1 MSSFHYVG
9 LGILLAKGRAAVLE
23 ATTECAEDL
32 VKQAQAATPV
42 DTGTLQSSIHVESVT
57 MSGFHAQAIVS
68 TGGEA
73 DNYAVVVHEGSSRG
87 MPAFKYMEVP
97 LQQNAALYAEA
108 MARAS
113 KAQF

>member
-1 MSSFHYVG
+1 MPMRYVG

-32 VKQAQAATPV
+32 VAKSQANTPI
-42 DTGTLQSSIHVESVT
+42 DTGTLQGSQHVASVT
-57 MSGFHAQAIVS
+57 QSGLKVEAVIS

-73 DNYAVVVHEGSSRG
+73 DEYAIPVHEGTSRG
-87 MPAFKYMEVP
+87 MPAHKYMERALVE
-97 LQQNAALYAEA
+97 NAPLYAEA

-113 KAQF
+113 KGQF